1 MARVLVAPQPSAAA
15 GTALNYTAPTIDGDA
30 VPPGCLL
37 LVRNGSAA
45 PINVTVVTGGKESG
59 LDISDIGPV
68 PVAAGADAVFGP
80 FLPREVFAQPSGT
93 EVGRVLVDYSAQASV
108 TRAAVAL

>member
-1 MARVLVAPQPSAAA
+1 MARVLVAPQSSGPGGAVLA
-15 GTALNYTAPTIDGDA
+15 YTAPTVDGDA

-37 LVRNGSAA
+37 LVRNGSAG
-45 PINVTVVTGGKESG
+45 PINVTVVTGGKQSG

-68 PVAAGADAVFGP
+68 AVAAGADAVFGP
-80 FLPREVFAQPSGT
+80 FLPRETFAQPSGT
-93 EVGRVLVDYSAQASV
+93 EVGRVHVNYSVQASV